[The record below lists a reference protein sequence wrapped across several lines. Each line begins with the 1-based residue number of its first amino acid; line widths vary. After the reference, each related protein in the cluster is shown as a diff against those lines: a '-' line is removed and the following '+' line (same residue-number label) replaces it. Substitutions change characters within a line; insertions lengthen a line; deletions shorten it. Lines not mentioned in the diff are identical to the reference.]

1 MNNKVTIKKFL
12 SDKKVKNF
20 LISIFKLV
28 FIIVI
33 ISIIYNTF
41 QINNKKMTMKDI
53 TDIGLNSIY
62 KINYENKLELST
74 EKVLII
80 SSLIFIMYYFTISV
94 SNNLYKGLK
103 EVIRGKTENLN
114 QYIIN
119 VIKFYI
125 KYIVLDII
133 VFIAAI
139 FISGILF
146 KIDYAGNYL
155 GVIINIIKIII
166 FYATIP
172 VVSLFI
178 VDKIEF
184 LIISILGLSMLSNMF
199 IYEFNLECL
208 IVAIILIYIIS
219 YIILLIKERLK

>member
-12 SDKKVKNF
+12 RDKKVKNF

-62 KINYENKLELST
+62 KINDENKLELST

-119 VIKFYI
+119 VIK
-125 KYIVLDII
+125 
-133 VFIAAI
+133 
-139 FISGILF
+139 
-146 KIDYAGNYL
+146 
-155 GVIINIIKIII
+155 
-166 FYATIP
+166 
-172 VVSLFI
+172 
-178 VDKIEF
+178 
-184 LIISILGLSMLSNMF
+184 
-199 IYEFNLECL
+199 
-208 IVAIILIYIIS
+208 
-219 YIILLIKERLK
+219 

>member
-20 LISIFKLV
+20 FISIFKLV

-41 QINNKKMTMKDI
+41 QINKKKMTMKDI

-62 KINYENKLELST
+62 KINDENKLELST

-146 KIDYAGNYL
+146 KIDYADNYL

>member
-146 KIDYAGNYL
+146 KIDYADNYL

>member
-1 MNNKVTIKKFL
+1 MNNKGTIKKFL
-12 SDKKVKNF
+12 SNKKVKNF

-146 KIDYAGNYL
+146 KIDYADNYL

>member
-166 FYATIP
+166 FYTTIP